1 MPVNPF
7 GFGEGSSEGP
17 ISDPVPTGRRAVMR
31 PGSVPTLPSRFQGG
45 PISSQGSIPQGAV
58 ATPVPRGRFFSGSPQ
73 TGTGGIRF
81 PEFGPNQINTSQLTG
96 NINFPNRTPALQL
109 PDLDIPALLGGI
121 DPSFQNQTFNPDTGR
136 ISGFSLL
143 RPEFGGAPPLA
154 NGQPFQT
161 APWLQDPNFLQ
172 WYAERTQGNAAAANA
187 EGREFDSTTQLLD
200 LTANPNT
207 RGLAEDA
214 YRQFLSGV
222 GPRGENASAG
232 FTGTPGQIPGNQFTG
247 GGGGFGFGG
256 DFGGSQFDDPG
267 TALLEDL
274 LKARISELGNEPDDP
289 RLAQFF
295 ADLDARVQE
304 LRGDPFSAEEEDQI
318 RTRSLDQIGR
328 NQDAAEARA
337 LEVLGSLGR
346 AGTSGVNANVIAQ
359 LGDQFNQARAGAE
372 QDFSEFALG
381 ERQRRRGI
389 AFDLQREGQTLE
401 SLIEERRQ
409 QRRREQQSV
418 ASVLAGLGPQRFAEA
433 AAFLNG
439 LPAPQPISAQFQPLL
454 AQGNQALINTQN
466 DRLNSALRAQQA
478 GAAAGDLGAG
488 IAGAFGF

>member
-1 MPVNPF
+1 MPRAQGYAIRDRQQ
-7 GFGEGSSEGP
+7 GFTPTIRNAVFEP
-17 ISDPVPTGRRAVMR
+17 AVQRPAPVPAIG
-31 PGSVPTLPSRFQGG
+31 GG
-45 PISSQGSIPQGAV
+45 PISGVQTGVSPRPTGSVASALPQ
-58 ATPVPRGRFFSGSPQ
+58 GRFFSPNEFVQ
-73 TGTGGIRF
+73 TGTGGINF
-81 PEFGPNQINTSQLTG
+81 PEFGRNQVNLSQLTG
-96 NINFPNRTPALQL
+96 NINFPNRPRPLQL
-109 PDLDIPALLGGI
+109 PQLGISELLGGV
-121 DPSFQNQTFNPDTGR
+121 DTSFQNQTFNPETGR

-143 RPEFGGAPPLA
+143 RPEFAGAPPLA
-154 NGQPFQT
+154 NGQPFTT
-161 APWLQDPNFLQ
+161 APWLQDPDFLQ
-172 WYAERTQGNAAAANA
+172 WYQQRNQGNARQAAA
-187 EGREFDSTTQLLD
+187 EGREFDSTAQLLD

-207 RGLAEDA
+207 RGNAEDA
-214 YRQFLSGV
+214 YRQYLAGV
-222 GPRGENASAG
+222 GPRGENANLG
-232 FTGTPGQIPGNQFTG
+232 FTEQVQQIFDQQVP
-247 GGGGFGFGG
+247 FGLGG
-256 DFGGSQFDDPG
+256 DFGGSMFDDPG
-267 TALLEDL
+267 TALFEDM
-274 LKARISELGNEPDDP
+274 LKARIQELGSEPDDP
-289 RLAQFF
+289 RLEQFF
-295 ADLDARVQE
+295 SDLDARVQE

-346 AGTSGVNANVIAQ
+346 AGTSGVNANVIAE
-359 LGDQFNQARAGAE
+359 LADQFNQARAGAE

-381 ERQRRRGI
+381 ERQRRRGL

-418 ASVLAGLGPQRFAEA
+418 ASILAGLGPQRFAEA

-439 LPAPQPISAQFQPLL
+439 LPAPQPLSQQYAPLL

-466 DRLNSALRAQQA
+466 DRLNASLRAQQA